1 MCLWKCFTLVLV
13 TYLSLQSTEKINHGM
28 NQTLFLISKEYYS
41 VEEGDNLI
49 IFSLFNR
56 LYHEEES
63 R

>member
-13 TYLSLQSTEKINHGM
+13 TYLSLQSIEKINHGM
-28 NQTLFLISKEYYS
+28 NQTLCLVSKDYS
-41 VEEGDNLI
+41 VEEGDTLI
-49 IFSLFNR
+49 ILSLFNR